1 MYVCCMSVLEAIYVV
16 QPEFGTGRRGAE
28 VDPEMRHLTLGFGSK
43 QALLWQ
49 KQERNGPEPEKVP
62 QSHGKGRM
70 DLDGLGIP
78 RENSLSIMTQ
88 ECQSIPCLT
97 FCYLRN

>member
-1 MYVCCMSVLEAIYVV
+1 MLGLALPHFLSKLKALA
-16 QPEFGTGRRGAE
+16 TGRRE
-28 VDPEMRHLTLGFGSK
+28 PVFKSQLGTGSK